1 MLVIIPIRTESE
13 IRRTPLVNY
22 VLLGVN
28 VFLFLV
34 LDLAM
39 SGEAIESFKM
49 GHLALHSD
57 EPALHQ
63 FFTYQFLHADLW
75 HLLGNMLFLWVFG
88 NSVNAKMGDIPYLLF
103 YLAGGVFAAWGYALV
118 TPQPSQLVG
127 ASGAIAAVTTAYLA
141 LFPRSRVTVMVW
153 LFIFIHF
160 FEVPAMVLIGLK
172 IIVWDNVVAPSFGG
186 QGAIAHSAHLAG
198 YFFGFVGALGMLFI
212 RALPRDQFDILA
224 LWGRWKRRR
233 EFASAMSEPG
243 AAARAQYGSV
253 ARTGGSDPKQRA
265 IDERRFDEISD
276 LRTRIGD
283 RLEQHDAV
291 AAAELYVQLLGTD
304 SRQCLSQHHQLQI
317 ARHFYGAGRFP
328 EAAAAFERYVESY
341 PHSIESGEVQL
352 LLGIVY
358 ARDLNQY
365 EVADKHLTSSLKT
378 LRDEARR
385 GQCFQWLSNVRTAL
399 GRPAPES

>member
-22 VLLGVN
+22 VLLGAN

-103 YLAGGVFAAWGYALV
+103 YLGGGVFAAWGYALV

-160 FEVPAMVLIGLK
+160 FELPAMVLIGLK
-172 IIVWDNVVAPSFGG
+172 IIVWDNVIAPSFGG

-233 EFASAMSEPG
+233 EFSSVMSKPG

-253 ARTGGSDPKQRA
+253 ARNGASDPKQRA
-265 IDERRFDEISD
+265 IDERRFDEIND

-291 AAAELYVQLLGTD
+291 GAAELHAQLLGMD
-304 SRQCLSQHHQLQI
+304 SRQCLSQRHQLQI
-317 ARHFYGAGRFP
+317 ARHFYAAGRFP

-358 ARDLNQY
+358 ARDLHQY

-385 GQCFQWLSNVRTAL
+385 GQCFQWLTNVRSAL

>member
-1 MLVIIPIRTESE
+1 
-13 IRRTPLVNY
+13 
-22 VLLGVN
+22 
-28 VFLFLV
+28 
-34 LDLAM
+34 
-39 SGEAIESFKM
+39 
-49 GHLALHSD
+49 
-57 EPALHQ
+57 
-63 FFTYQFLHADLW
+63 
-75 HLLGNMLFLWVFG
+75 
-88 NSVNAKMGDIPYLLF
+88 
-103 YLAGGVFAAWGYALV
+103 
-118 TPQPSQLVG
+118 
-127 ASGAIAAVTTAYLA
+127 
-141 LFPRSRVTVMVW
+141 
-153 LFIFIHF
+153 
-160 FEVPAMVLIGLK
+160 MVLIGLK
-172 IIVWDNVVAPSFGG
+172 IIVWDNIIAPSFGG

-253 ARTGGSDPKQRA
+253 ARNGASDPKQQA

-291 AAAELYVQLLGTD
+291 AAAELYAQLLGID

-317 ARHFYGAGRFP
+317 ARHFYAAGRFL
-328 EAAAAFERYVESY
+328 EAAAAFERYVECY
-341 PHSIESGEVQL
+341 PHSVESGEVQL

-358 ARDLNQY
+358 ARDLHQY
-365 EVADKHLTSSLKT
+365 EVADKHLTSSLET

-385 GQCFQWLSNVRTAL
+385 GQCFQWLSNVRSAL